1 VDFVPKVKIDI
12 VVPDEQADAVVDAIN
27 TSARTG
33 QIGDDNILVS
43 IIEQAVHIR
52 TSEAGDD
59 VL

>member
-1 VDFVPKVKIDI
+1 MDFVPKVKIDI

-43 IIEQAVHIR
+43 IIEQAVRIR